1 MVIDKTTKIITPED
15 VQKLQDISKA
25 YRSNPALD
33 QIRETRQV
41 WKQIRERYIAEHT
54 AEEVKADVAE
64 ILEALTVEDFR
75 ESLKEA
81 KEDLKDTK
89 TTDVTYHM
97 KEYETKE
104 NYINAND
111 FIFETVTFFYTSVAD
126 HSNNKSLLEEI
137 GQAIHKKALEWY
149 KEPTKEEIAEY
160 IKIYSCKADLIP
172 QPLKDIVYPLDRVS
186 KRIFEQKQITSKTSL
201 GIRTGRS
208 DSAGVMV
215 SFLFPEGV
223 TSCNLDNYDKFLYI
237 VVASLYYA
245 GNKQIT
251 TNMIFKAMGNT
262 GRPSKD
268 QIERINKSLTR
279 LSFTRINL
287 SNEAELENG
296 YKYDL
301 YKVEDEALLN
311 FQRSR
316 LITRGQDVAVINL
329 LNAPVLLRFARDRG
343 QITTFNAALLEDG
356 LNNTDLNVHIKAY
369 LLDYISHTKKNKKL
383 QKKLLF
389 ETLCSEFQVGKT
401 RAQRSRL
408 KSKINNLMQFYQKNG
423 FIKSFYFDKANNLYF
438 NL

>member
-75 ESLKEA
+75 ESLEEA

-89 TTDVTYHM
+89 ATDITYYM
-97 KEYETKE
+97 KEYETRE
-104 NYINAND
+104 NYINASDYIYSILN
-111 FIFETVTFFYTSVAD
+111 FYVSSVAD
-126 HSNNKSLLEEI
+126 NKILLEELE
-137 GQAIHKKALEWY
+137 QSIHNKVLEWY
-149 KEPTKEEIAEY
+149 REPTKEEIAEY

-208 DSAGVMV
+208 DNAGVMV
-215 SFLFPEGV
+215 SFMFPEGV

-262 GRPSKD
+262 GRPSKN
-268 QIERINKSLTR
+268 QIDRINKSLTR
-279 LSFTRINL
+279 LSFTRIKL
-287 SNEAELENG
+287 SNETEIENG
-296 YKYDL
+296 YKYDF
-301 YKVEDEALLN
+301 YNVEDEALLN

-329 LNAPVLLRFARDRG
+329 LNAPVLLRFAKDRG

-408 KSKINNLMQFYQKNG
+408 KSKINDLMQFYQKNG
-423 FIKSFYFDKANNLYF
+423 FIKSFYFDKSNNLYF

>member
-1 MVIDKTTKIITPED
+1 MIKNIISRIITPED
-15 VQKLQDISKA
+15 LQKLQEINKDYKSK
-25 YRSNPALD
+25 PTLEQFKETQKVWE
-33 QIRETRQV
+33 QIRQ
-41 WKQIRERYIAEHT
+41 RYIAEHT
-54 AEEVKADVAE
+54 PEEIKADVAE

-75 ESLKEA
+75 QSLEEA
-81 KEDLKDTK
+81 KADLKDTRK
-89 TTDVTYHM
+89 SDITYYM
-97 KEYETKE
+97 KEYQTRE
-104 NYINAND
+104 NYINTSD
-111 FIFETVTFFYTSVAD
+111 YIYSVVSFFVTSVAD
-126 HSNNKSLLEEI
+126 HSNKSLLEEI
-137 GQAIHKKALEWY
+137 EQSIHNKVLEWY
-149 KEPTKEEIAEY
+149 REPTKEEIAEY

-215 SFLFPEGV
+215 SFMFPEGV

-279 LSFTRINL
+279 LSFTRIKL
-287 SNEAELENG
+287 SNEAEVANG

-301 YKVEDEALLN
+301 YNVEDEALLN

-329 LNAPVLLRFARDRG
+329 LNAPVLLRFARNRG

>member
-25 YRSNPALD
+25 YRSKPALD

-75 ESLKEA
+75 ESLEEV

-89 TTDVTYHM
+89 ATDITYYM
-97 KEYETKE
+97 KEYETRE
-104 NYINAND
+104 NYINASDYIYSILN
-111 FIFETVTFFYTSVAD
+111 FYVSSVVD
-126 HSNNKSLLEEI
+126 NKILLEELE
-137 GQAIHKKALEWY
+137 QSIHNKVLEWY
-149 KEPTKEEIAEY
+149 REPTKEEIAEY

-208 DSAGVMV
+208 DNAGVMV
-215 SFLFPEGV
+215 SFMFPEGV

-262 GRPSKD
+262 GRPSKN
-268 QIERINKSLTR
+268 QIDRINKSLTR
-279 LSFTRINL
+279 LSFTRIKL
-287 SNEAELENG
+287 SNETEIENG
-296 YKYDL
+296 YKYDF
-301 YKVEDEALLN
+301 YNVEDEALLN

-329 LNAPVLLRFARDRG
+329 LNAPVLLRFAKDRG

-356 LNNTDLNVHIKAY
+356 LNNTDLNIHIKAY

-408 KSKINNLMQFYQKNG
+408 KSKINDLMQFYQKNG
-423 FIKSFYFDKANNLYF
+423 FIKSFYFDKSNNLYF